1 MSFDD
6 LKIWITLINL
16 FLVPLLSGAVYSLI
30 ESIKKRKLKIFLES
44 QELID
49 KLDDDFKNS
58 FIDPSKKEI
67 LFYLHTGILT
77 NAKSIPRFVELKD
90 KLGRNYTWKQIKLVK
105 AHVNVSDLGPLL
117 HLNKTLRYTSTVTN
131 YLFLSFVAI
140 SILEFAALSIY
151 MDDLPPAQIISLILY
166 IILPLL
172 AALIF
177 MNQTAS
183 ISTVKVMMKIL
194 ENQEQQGN
202 VDNETANRSLTE
214 TNG

>member
-1 MSFDD
+1 MSLDD
-6 LKIWITLINL
+6 LKIWIPLINL

-44 QELID
+44 QELIE

-58 FIDPSKKEI
+58 FIDPARKEI
-67 LFYLHTGILT
+67 LFYLHTGIST
-77 NAKSIPRFVELKD
+77 NAKSIPKFIELKD

-105 AHVNVSDLGPLL
+105 AHVNVTGSGPLL
-117 HLNKTLRYTSTVTN
+117 HLNKTLRYTSTITN
-131 YLFLSFVAI
+131 YLSLTFIVV

-151 MDDLPPAQIISLILY
+151 IDDLPPAQIISLILY
-166 IILPLL
+166 IIIPLL

-177 MNQTAS
+177 INQTAS

-194 ENQEQQGN
+194 EDQDQEGN
-202 VDNETANRSLTE
+202 LENETANRSSTE